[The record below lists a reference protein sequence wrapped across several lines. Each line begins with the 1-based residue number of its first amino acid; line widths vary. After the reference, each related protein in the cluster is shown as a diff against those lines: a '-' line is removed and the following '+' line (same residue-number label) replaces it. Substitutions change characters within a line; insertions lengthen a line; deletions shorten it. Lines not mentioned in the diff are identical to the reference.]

1 MLKHKEETKKY
12 ETLLSQ
18 LCRFH
23 VVYGKIQKKIGEGS
37 LLNIATLKNAV
48 LLFFRRLN
56 RHWFVYTLVERSQSS
71 KSKISKTIFYS
82 SHCGTQCAR
91 DLAKICDKNI
101 ENILENIKHQ
111 KNNKN
116 NTTKSF

>member
-37 LLNIATLKNAV
+37 LLNIATLKNTV

-56 RHWFVYTLVERSQSS
+56 RHRFVYTLVERSQSS

-91 DLAKICDKNI
+91 DLAKICEKNI